1 MNLPL
6 LLVLGGFIGLDA
18 TSAPQLMISRPIVAA
33 TLSGLAFGHPAEGML
48 LGVILEAF
56 SLVILPVGAAKYPES
71 GTAAAAAAAAY
82 ASVAAPGL
90 DAPVLF
96 LSAAFGLV
104 WERVTGATVTWVRRL
119 NERLVEWRPSPGRV
133 VSREVERRHVA
144 AMCADFL
151 RGGLVTVVGAVAGA
165 ALIGIAA
172 PIWTLRAGAAL
183 GIMFVGA
190 AAMVAASLPLF
201 GGWRERR
208 LAFSLGILCGL
219 LMVLFR

>member
-82 ASVAAPGL
+82 ASV
-90 DAPVLF
+90 
-96 LSAAFGLV
+96 
-104 WERVTGATVTWVRRL
+104 
-119 NERLVEWRPSPGRV
+119 
-133 VSREVERRHVA
+133 
-144 AMCADFL
+144 
-151 RGGLVTVVGAVAGA
+151 
-165 ALIGIAA
+165 
-172 PIWTLRAGAAL
+172 
-183 GIMFVGA
+183 
-190 AAMVAASLPLF
+190 
-201 GGWRERR
+201 
-208 LAFSLGILCGL
+208 
-219 LMVLFR
+219 